1 MPTIGIDLSPH
12 SDVSVTV
19 SEGVLTISSLD
30 RDMELT
36 LASGES
42 YRTKQVVISPVSN
55 DQESINQESIK
66 SALEA
71 GTLSV
76 EGGDVLQTDDGA
88 VTISG
93 ISGLSLVQSAT
104 TIRFAEEQAV
114 VEEPVVVDELVRL
127 ENDGQRLIVSDSM
140 TVHTDTDSSLTAQEL
155 VIEPVPE
162 SLKDTYELNDNQ
174 ILRIAGGT
182 LRFDS
187 EGRLLLSEP
196 AAVTLEDD
204 ASYKEEPGV
213 SVLLQ
218 DTSFE
223 QSVETSFWPSL
234 GWMLGAGGIILAL
247 LAALLVSLLSRRR
260 IHTNT
265 AGPTVQDPATV
276 PTLRYSKLQN
286 IGARESQQDSFGIC
300 AIRGGVFAVV
310 ADGMGGLKNGE
321 LVSRKIVKTATD
333 DCKDASAEELRGN
346 LLGVLS
352 HVNAEVN
359 RMLGVTNR
367 SGSTMVAV
375 LAEPRQFRWVSVG
388 DSRIYLY
395 RAGKLLQLNREHN
408 YEAELLLQAVNQK
421 ISFQEA
427 RNHPK
432 KKSLSS
438 FIGSGT
444 LKYIDEMPR
453 AVSTVRGDMILLC
466 SDGVYNALGDPAIEA
481 ILASAQNVEDA
492 ARKLETAIVQRKAPY
507 QDNFTAVLLSYE

>member
-1 MPTIGIDLSPH
+1 MPTIGNIDLSPH

-42 YRTKQVVISPVSN
+42 YRTKQVEISTVSD
-55 DQESINQESIK
+55 DQDQDSIR

-76 EGGDVLQTDDGA
+76 EGGYVLQTDDGTVA
-88 VTISG
+88 ISG
-93 ISGLSLVQSAT
+93 ISGLSLAQSAT

-127 ENDGQRLIVSDSM
+127 EIDEQRLIVRQSM
-140 TVHTDTDSSLTAQEL
+140 TVHTDADSSLTAQEL

-162 SLKDTYELNDNQ
+162 SLRDLYQLDDNQ

-187 EGRLLLSEP
+187 EGRLLLSD

-265 AGPTVQDPATV
+265 AGPTAQDPPTV

-300 AIRGGVFAVV
+300 AIRGGMFAVV
-310 ADGMGGLKNGE
+310 ADGMGGLKNGD
-321 LVSRKIVKTATD
+321 LVSRKIVKTAID

-346 LLGVLS
+346 LLSVLS
-352 HVNAEVN
+352 HVNAEIN
-359 RMLGVTNR
+359 RMLGTSGTYR

-408 YEAELLLQAVNQK
+408 HEAELLLQAVNQK

-466 SDGVYNALGDPAIEA
+466 SDGVYNALSDPAIEA

-492 ARKLETAIVQRKAPY
+492 ARKLEAAIVQRKAPY